1 MLMLLRELYKNAM
14 YQASVH
20 HMMLRKH
27 GHLVGNYSSVLPG
40 VLWDHKTVCL
50 LLIVHLLH
58 VGDILLLRENHL
70 VALALCA
77 LALVAHFSE
86 GEVVVEA
93 SQASP
98 VSNSLLDLL
107 DRGGVGLGGAA
118 SFLLTLVFGVLIFTC
133 CLNFLQETLLFSLGS
148 LVR

>member
-1 MLMLLRELYKNAM
+1 MLRE
-14 YQASVH
+14 
-20 HMMLRKH
+20 H
-27 GHLVGNYSSVLPG
+27 GHLVGNYSSVLPI

-50 LLIVHLLH
+50 LLSIHLLH

-93 SQASP
+93 PLTSP
-98 VSNSLLDLL
+98 ITSSLRCLL
-107 DRGGVGLGGAA
+107 LISKEVGVLVVDILGEG
-118 SFLLTLVFGVLIFTC
+118 FLLIVLWSGILFT
-133 CLNFLQETLLFSLGS
+133 FF
-148 LVR
+148 